1 MIHQFS
7 ATFDQKQD
15 RILFCFNTKEE
26 KEFRFWLTRRNIIT
40 FLETMPRH
48 SDQSKKIIT
57 DIEKS
62 VSLRK
67 QTLQKETTKY
77 SPKTPEKL
85 ETFEEKKTP
94 MSEFKTGKIFPIG
107 QEAILVKEIDC
118 KLVNKVQELNFYLDN
133 NQKVSFSL
141 SLDTFLSLHSL
152 LELTAQKADWN
163 IQNQFYSAKIS
174 KGMLN

>member
-26 KEFRFWLTRRNIIT
+26 KEFRFWLTRRNIIISW
-40 FLETMPRH
+40 TMPRH

-67 QTLQKETTKY
+67 QTLNNEA
-77 SPKTPEKL
+77 EKL
-85 ETFEEKKTP
+85 TYYKR
-94 MSEFKTGKIFPIG
+94 S
-107 QEAILVKEIDC
+107 
-118 KLVNKVQELNFYLDN
+118 
-133 NQKVSFSL
+133 
-141 SLDTFLSLHSL
+141 H
-152 LELTAQKADWN
+152 
-163 IQNQFYSAKIS
+163 
-174 KGMLN
+174 